1 MTVNKNFI
9 MSDNSDNESEYE
21 SSESEEE
28 ELDEETIKAREK
40 FQQEIK
46 ETKLREAR
54 KLLFGEFAFI

>member
-9 MSDNSDNESEYE
+9 MSDNSDIESEDE

-40 FQQEIK
+40 F
-46 ETKLREAR
+46 
-54 KLLFGEFAFI
+54 

>member
-1 MTVNKNFI
+1 

>member
-9 MSDNSDNESEYE
+9 MSDNSDIESEYE

-40 FQQEIK
+40 F
-46 ETKLREAR
+46 
-54 KLLFGEFAFI
+54 